1 MKLFWNP
8 PPKEKQNGAII
19 GYRVEVNGPDPIYSV
34 NVVDKNAKVDRL
46 RPNTKYIFKVSAK
59 TEAGSGPAATVECIT
74 CPGGKI
80 IPYGGKLSGEKT
92 FMNFA
97 VLLPPAKVFF
107 TKFGCAISTYDRF

>member
-1 MKLFWNP
+1 MHSPSTNSEHHTAPSDKPTELTCLEVNTTSVKLSWSP

-19 GYRVEVNGPDPIYSV
+19 GYRVEVDGPDPIHPM

-74 CPGGKI
+74 RPGGKGFWI
-80 IPYGGKLSGEKT
+80 
-92 FMNFA
+92 
-97 VLLPPAKVFF
+97 
-107 TKFGCAISTYDRF
+107 

>member
-1 MKLFWNP
+1 MHSAPSGEPTGLRCHEVLTTSVKLFWNP

-59 TEAGSGPAATVECIT
+59 TEAGSGPAATVKCIT
-74 CPGGKI
+74 HPGGKS
-80 IPYGGKLSGEKT
+80 LALNTCS
-92 FMNFA
+92 
-97 VLLPPAKVFF
+97 
-107 TKFGCAISTYDRF
+107 